1 MPPREVQ
8 SVSNDIV
15 VSKTRPNNTTAY
27 GAGDV
32 LGSADTGTP
41 ANAGDA
47 IWTFSGVPSRAT
59 LEGVSLRIDVDAIPS
74 GMTTFR
80 LHLYKSAPTAIL
92 DAATWDLPAGDRSA
106 YLGYVD
112 LPAVTDTGST
122 LFVQSDNINKRVQS
136 TGDIMYG
143 LLVTVGGFTPAAS
156 TVKTLTISVAAA

>member
-1 MPPREVQ
+1 MPAKEVQ
-8 SVSNDIV
+8 SLANDIS

-32 LGSADTGTP
+32 LGAADTGTP

-47 IWTFSGVPSRAT
+47 IWAFPGVPSRAI
-59 LEGVSLRIDVDAIPS
+59 LEGVSLRIDASAVPS

-92 DAATWDLPAGDRSA
+92 DAATWDLIAGDRSA

-112 LPAVTDTGST
+112 LPAPTDMGAT
-122 LFVQSDNINKRVQS
+122 LWTQADSVNKRIES
-136 TGDIMYG
+136 TGDILYAM
-143 LLVTVGGFTPAAS
+143 LVTTGGFTPTAS
-156 TVKTLTISVAAA
+156 IVKTLTLRVAAA